1 MAGRPRGTTKKK
13 SITDDRFQ
21 PKETQTPICL
31 NCNNH
36 NGKVSSFYI
45 SNNATHAFNSSRL
58 PYCKECLETFY
69 QEYYKKTGRSD
80 LAMFY
85 LCRKCDAFYST
96 KVFEGAESASLK
108 MNQSIVSCYFRILN
122 SIKDNAGL
130 KDNFN
135 DSANF
140 LDLEILEDK
149 YRSGKVELGNGN
161 NTTTVVAPDVWTE
174 TDEINKKDCIKMLGY
189 DPFFDNTVAEQKY
202 LYNTLIPFLDDATL
216 EDAFKLPIVIE
227 LVKSL
232 GQVEKLNKTFNSM
245 MASAENI
252 EENASK
258 ISSLVG
264 SKDKLYR
271 SILAMAKDNGISVNH
286 ALNKSQG
293 AGTLSR
299 IVKELEEIGLREAK
313 INLFDIETSESMKQV
328 ADVSNKSL
336 VEQINLQDSELW
348 DMIAELREVR
358 INLDNKVNELTELL
372 RLERVKNS
380 DLLNIQS
387 QMKEY
392 IEQLEEKYNKL
403 NNSKYR
409 QVDS

>member
-1 MAGRPRGTTKKK
+1 MARPKGTTKKK
-13 SITDDRFQ
+13 TVTDDRFQ
-21 PKETQTPICL
+21 VQDVKTPLCL
-31 NCNNH
+31 NCGA
-36 NGKVSSFYI
+36 NGKVNSFYI
-45 SNNATHAFNSSRL
+45 SNNATHIHNSCRL
-58 PYCKECLETFY
+58 PYCKDCLETFY

-80 LAMFY
+80 LAIFY
-85 LCRKCDAFYST
+85 LCRKCDVFFST

-108 MNQSIVSCYFRILN
+108 MNQSLVSCYFRMLN
-122 SIKDNAGL
+122 SIKDNAGF

-149 YRSGKVELGNGN
+149 YRSGKIEIDGNSVS
-161 NTTTVVAPDVWTE
+161 VVAPDMWTE
-174 TDEINKKDCIKMLGY
+174 EDEINKNDCIKLLGY
-189 DPFFDNTVAEQKY
+189 DPFFDNTKSDQKY
-202 LYNTLIPFLDDATL
+202 LYNTLLPFLDDATL

-227 LVKSL
+227 LVKTF
-232 GQVEKLNKTFNSM
+232 GQVEQLNKTFNLIL
-245 MASAENI
+245 ASAENI
-252 EENASK
+252 VENSSK
-258 ISSLVG
+258 VSSLVG

-271 SILAMAKDNGISVNH
+271 SVLAMAKDNGISVNH

-313 INLFDIETSESMKQV
+313 MNLFDIETSESMKQV
-328 ADVSNKSL
+328 QDISNKSL
-336 VEQINLQDSELW
+336 MEQINLQESELW

-358 INLDNKVNELTELL
+358 IKLDNKVNELTELL

-387 QMKEY
+387 QMKTY

>member
-149 YRSGKVELGNGN
+149 YRSGKVEFGNGN
-161 NTTTVVAPDVWTE
+161 NATTVVAPDVWTE
-174 TDEINKKDCIKMLGY
+174 TDEISRADCIKLLGY
-189 DPFFDNTVAEQKY
+189 DPFFDNDDKEKKF
-202 LYNTLIPFLDDATL
+202 LYNTLIGFLDDATL
-216 EDAFKLPIVIE
+216 KDSFKLPIVIE
-227 LVKSL
+227 LVKSF
-232 GQVEKLNKTFNSM
+232 GQVEKLNKTFTVM
-245 MASAENI
+245 MASTENI
-252 EENASK
+252 EENSQK
-258 ISSLVG
+258 VKSLIDA
-264 SKDKLYR
+264 KDKLYR
-271 SILAMAKDNGISVNH
+271 SILAIAKDNGISVNYS
-286 ALNKSQG
+286 ANKSQG
-293 AGTLSR
+293 AGTLSGM
-299 IVKELEEIGLREAK
+299 VKELNDIGLREAK
-313 INLFDIETSESMKQV
+313 INLFDARTLGGIKQ
-328 ADVSNKSL
+328 ANDLSNKSIL
-336 VEQINLQDSELW
+336 DQLALTESEYA
-348 DMIAELREVR
+348 DMIKELREVR
-358 INLDNKVNELTELL
+358 VELEEKVLKLTEDL
-372 RLERVKNS
+372 RLEKLKNN
-380 DLLNIQS
+380 DLTNIQN
-387 QMKEY
+387 QMQEY
-392 IEQLEEKYNKL
+392 IDSLEERYNKL

-409 QVDS
+409 QVDN